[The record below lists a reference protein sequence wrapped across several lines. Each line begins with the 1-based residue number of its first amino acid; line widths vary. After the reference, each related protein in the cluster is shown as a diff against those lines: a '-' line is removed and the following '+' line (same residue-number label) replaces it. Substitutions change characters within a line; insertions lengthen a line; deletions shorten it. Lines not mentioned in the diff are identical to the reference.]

1 MPRKGPTEQ
10 DVLRIV
16 MDRGNDGILQSE
28 LWREMKADSREGSR
42 AILRLERKRLIER
55 KRELHS
61 GRWTYRVFARRK
73 YSSIKRKRLIERKR
87 ELHSGRWTY
96 RVFARR
102 KYSSINSI
110 MDVPCSFCD
119 IEARC
124 APAAAVNAAR
134 CDRMNTWIL
143 ASVSGS
149 SPGR

>member
-1 MPRKGPTEQ
+1 MPRRGPTEQ

-16 MDRGNDGILQSE
+16 MDRGNEGILQSA

-42 AILRLERKRLIER
+42 AILRLERKGLIER

-73 YSSIKRKRLIERKR
+73 YSSID
-87 ELHSGRWTY
+87 
-96 RVFARR
+96 
-102 KYSSINSI
+102 SII
-110 MDVPCSFCD
+110 DVPCSFCD

-124 APAAAVNAAR
+124 AQEGAETPAKCERINQ
-134 CDRMNTWIL
+134 WII

-149 SPGR
+149 ASGR

>member
-1 MPRKGPTEQ
+1 
-10 DVLRIV
+10 

-42 AILRLERKRLIER
+42 AILRLE
-55 KRELHS
+55 
-61 GRWTYRVFARRK
+61 
-73 YSSIKRKRLIERKR
+73 RKRLIERKR

-134 CDRMNTWIL
+134 CDRMNTWISG
-143 ASVSGS
+143 SVSGS

>member
-16 MDRGNDGILQSE
+16 MDRANEGILQSA

-73 YSSIKRKRLIERKR
+73 YSSID
-87 ELHSGRWTY
+87 
-96 RVFARR
+96 
-102 KYSSINSI
+102 SIV
-110 MDVPCSFCD
+110 DVPCSFCD
-119 IEARC
+119 LEARC
-124 APAAAVNAAR
+124 APAATTNPTR
-134 CDRMNTWIL
+134 CERLNGWVL
-143 ASVSGS
+143 VSVKEPTPGS
-149 SPGR
+149 